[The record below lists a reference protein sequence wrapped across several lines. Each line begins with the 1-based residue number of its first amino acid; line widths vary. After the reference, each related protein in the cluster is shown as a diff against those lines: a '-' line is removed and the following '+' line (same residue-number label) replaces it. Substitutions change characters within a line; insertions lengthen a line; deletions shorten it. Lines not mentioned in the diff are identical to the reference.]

1 VYYCYQTVLCHSFK
15 ITVFDIVDIRSQPTK
30 CMANIPNISF
40 GKYIDTIVRLKAK
53 EKKQGITQYIEDLAD
68 RIGLSS
74 RQIAR
79 IRGYE
84 GFPEN
89 DAVRKL
95 CRDIVELQ
103 TIDSATLP
111 NRICLPWPVCINN
124 QNKLI
129 AAMDNGSLTLIS
141 GWKKPLALSDER
153 VVEAMIPALQRGFTY
168 TFLYPSPETYPNDM
182 GSKQKNK
189 EEIENETERWI
200 EELRN
205 RLAGEWFKQLMMG
218 RVSPSDS
225 AKTDIEQ
232 LGDFK
237 KLIKEKVTRD
247 HTFSNTGFWF
257 ILPSD
262 YVVLYNL
269 GSEYASLDKSSPQ
282 FRHGV
287 FRIEGQQLSI
297 DSSESEESGLDLI
310 ESTGWLYLNKKTYL
324 EIDRSYQNFLARKLK
339 ERSTIVSPQTRSGKR
354 TK

>member
-1 VYYCYQTVLCHSFK
+1 
-15 ITVFDIVDIRSQPTK
+15 
-30 CMANIPNISF
+30 MANIPNISF

-53 EKKQGITQYIEDLAD
+53 EKKQGITQYIENLAD
-68 RIGLSS
+68 SIGLSS

-84 GFPEN
+84 GFPED

-103 TIDSATLP
+103 TIDSTTLP
-111 NRICLPWPVCINN
+111 NRICLPWSVCINN

-129 AAMDNGSLTLIS
+129 GEMENGSLTLIS

-153 VVEAMIPALQRGFTY
+153 VVEAMIPALQRGFKY
-168 TFLYPSPETYPNDM
+168 TFLYPSPETYPYDDT

-189 EEIENETERWI
+189 EEIENDTESWI

-218 RVSPSDS
+218 RVSASDS
-225 AKTDIEQ
+225 SKTDIEQ

-237 KLIKEKVTRD
+237 QLIKAKVTRE
-247 HTFSNTGFWF
+247 HTFPNTRFWF
-257 ILPSD
+257 VLPSD

-269 GSEYASLDKSSPQ
+269 DPEYASLDKFSPQ
-282 FRHGV
+282 LRHGV
-287 FRIEGQQLSI
+287 FRIEGQQLSMTS
-297 DSSESEESGLDLI
+297 DSAESDFDPI
-310 ESTGWLYLNKKTYL
+310 HSTGWLYLSKKNYS
-324 EIDRSYQNFLARKLK
+324 EIASSYQTFLKRK
-339 ERSTIVSPQTRSGKR
+339 ETSIASPQTISGKR
-354 TK
+354 TIK